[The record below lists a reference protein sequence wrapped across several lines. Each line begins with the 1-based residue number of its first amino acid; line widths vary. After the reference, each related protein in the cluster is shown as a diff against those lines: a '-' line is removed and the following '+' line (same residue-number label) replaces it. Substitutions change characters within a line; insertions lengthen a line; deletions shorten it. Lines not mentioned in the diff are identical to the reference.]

1 MAKKLR
7 QQSGF
12 GNATISGAKRDE
24 PKSSTE
30 SQASGGFPH
39 KGVRFKRFP

>member
-1 MAKKLR
+1 MGKTLR

-12 GNATISGAKRDE
+12 GDATISEGKRDE

-30 SQASGGFPH
+30 PQALDGFPH